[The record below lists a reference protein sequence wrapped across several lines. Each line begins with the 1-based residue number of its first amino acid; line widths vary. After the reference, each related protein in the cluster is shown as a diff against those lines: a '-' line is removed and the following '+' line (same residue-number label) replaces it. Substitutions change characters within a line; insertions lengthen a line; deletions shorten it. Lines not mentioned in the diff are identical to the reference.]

1 MSGNREQR
9 IVKCGLLGAGWWGTE
24 AHIPGIQKHVRAE
37 MVAVQKRD
45 LAAARQVASD
55 FGIPHACTRT
65 DELLAIDGLDA
76 VIVSST
82 PNMHHTHARAALERG
97 CHVLVEKPM
106 TVTAAEAD
114 ELLTLAEERGLHLL
128 ISCPWHYT
136 SHGIEARRLIH
147 EGALGEVKML
157 SVLMTNFSGPLYRG
171 LPLALPSRDD
181 GAPDASTEF
190 YLEPGPES
198 YSDPSVAGG
207 GQIYCQVSHAAAYI
221 AFLTG
226 SEPAEVFARFDCDGA
241 AVDMYDTL
249 NIKLHNGALV
259 SLASTGATMPSE
271 RTYEVRVYGTEGM
284 LFMDL
289 WKGTVALYE
298 CAGKVRDYPDL
309 LPQEVYPMYAPATN
323 LVDVVLGLAE
333 NGSPG
338 GLGVSAMRV
347 IEAACQSACS
357 GQNIIV

>member
-1 MSGNREQR
+1 LS
-9 IVKCGLLGAGWWGTE
+9 
-24 AHIPGIQKHVRAE
+24 HPRADL
-37 MVAVQKRD
+37 VAVQKRD
-45 LAAARQVASD
+45 MEAAHRVAGD
-55 FGIPHACTRT
+55 FGVPHACTRAE
-65 DELLAIDGLDA
+65 ELVAVDGLDA

-82 PNMHHTHARAALERG
+82 PNMHYPHTKAALERG

-106 TVTAAEAD
+106 AITVSEAA

-136 SHGIEARRLIH
+136 SHGIEARRLIRQ
-147 EGALGEVKML
+147 GVLGEVKML

-171 LPLALPSRDD
+171 LPLAQPSQDD
-181 GAPDASTEF
+181 AALEASPEF

-207 GQIYCQVSHAAAYI
+207 GQIYCQVSHAAAHI

-226 SEPAEVFARFDCDGA
+226 SDPAEVFARFDNDGA
-241 AVDMYDTL
+241 AVDMHDTL
-249 NIKLHNGALV
+249 NIKLRNGALV
-259 SLASTGATMPSE
+259 SLASTGATMTSG
-271 RTYEVRVYGTEGM
+271 RTYEVRIYGTEGM
-284 LFMDL
+284 LFMEL
-289 WKGTVALYE
+289 WKGTMVLHE
-298 CAGKVRDYPDL
+298 RDGQVRSYPELQPEDI
-309 LPQEVYPMYAPATN
+309 YPMYAPTTN

-333 NGSPG
+333 NGSPAR
-338 GLGVSAMRV
+338 LGVSAMRV